1 MAAEEPK
8 PPAQPTR
15 AGRDHVSFRDW
26 MTGAA
31 LLLPTVVMVLAVAL
45 YPVLRSVWMSFRNTS
60 PILREDNFIGVANYG
75 QLLAD
80 EGFRNAWLN
89 TLWFTAVSTL
99 IETLLGLGIALVLNH
114 PFRGRGWVRAVVL
127 IPWAIP
133 TVVTSRMFGFLLDG
147 QSGVVNYLLLQ
158 VGLIDAPINFTGD
171 VRFAMGTIIL
181 ADVWKTTPFMALL
194 ILAAL
199 QSVPPS
205 LHESAAIDGA
215 SSWRRFLSIT
225 MPMIMPALLIAS
237 LLRALD
243 AFRIFD
249 LPYVLTGGGPADSTE
264 VLSTLSYKTLFSGSQ
279 YGLGSAT
286 TVLMFLT
293 EAAIAALFAIWIARR
308 FKILEG

>member
-1 MAAEEPK
+1 MAN
-8 PPAQPTR
+8 
-15 AGRDHVSFRDW
+15 H
-26 MTGAA
+26 
-31 LLLPTVVMVLAVAL
+31 
-45 YPVLRSVWMSFRNTS
+45 
-60 PILREDNFIGVANYG
+60 G

-114 PFRGRGWVRAVVL
+114 PFRGRAVRAVVL

-199 QSVPPS
+199 QTC
-205 LHESAAIDGA
+205 
-215 SSWRRFLSIT
+215 RRRYTSRR
-225 MPMIMPALLIAS
+225 P
-237 LLRALD
+237 
-243 AFRIFD
+243 
-249 LPYVLTGGGPADSTE
+249 STE
-264 VLSTLSYKTLFSGSQ
+264 PLRGDGS
-279 YGLGSAT
+279 
-286 TVLMFLT
+286 
-293 EAAIAALFAIWIARR
+293 
-308 FKILEG
+308 